1 MLVEF
6 ILDICMIILRMTCK
20 NEIGYYDLCL
30 NLQIIEPKGNFAVPS
45 CIGGITIDEGGSN
58 LSFENPLDDVNIIDF
73 QGIRHF
79 ILQTLEFLFRSKKW
93 ESLVHIAM
101 QFNTITQ

>member
-1 MLVEF
+1 
-6 ILDICMIILRMTCK
+6 MTCK

-30 NLQIIEPKGNFAVPS
+30 NLQIIEPKGNFGVPS

-79 ILQTLEFLFRSKKW
+79 ILQTLEFLFRLKKW